1 MDICFISHRQIPR
14 SRTAG
19 SLNIHIHK
27 YACEYDRY
35 DKGFFK
41 GVQRLFTLTALPF
54 WFFKFCYWR
63 IIAFQNF
70 VIFCQTILI
79 FKTLTFSLVCLRL
92 LLSSSKTSVTA
103 NSLPTA
109 RFPMIPDVTWN
120 QSWIMP
126 FQTYFM
132 QVHIQKLSTLCTFC
146 KYDRIYVGVV
156 SHSTHYSVACCS
168 SLNVIEIQPF
178 L

>member
-1 MDICFISHRQIPR
+1 MDICFTSHRQIPR

-27 YACEYDRY
+27 YTCEYDRY

-41 GVQRLFTLTALPF
+41 RVQRLFTLTSLLF
-54 WFFKFCYWR
+54 WFFLCFYWR
-63 IIAFQNF
+63 IIALQNF

-79 FKTLTFSLVCLRL
+79 FKTLTFSLVCLTL
-92 LLSSSKTSVTA
+92 LLLRSKTSVTA
-103 NSLPTA
+103 NFLPIA
-109 RFPMIPDVTWN
+109 RFPIIPDVTWN

-132 QVHIQKLSTLCTFC
+132 QVHIQKL
-146 KYDRIYVGVV
+146 
-156 SHSTHYSVACCS
+156 
-168 SLNVIEIQPF
+168 
-178 L
+178 